1 MNDNEYRQ
9 ESIKYNRSLR
19 DGRFDDAINSLLVME
34 RLNSEKDMPND
45 AMRCVVIAL
54 CLELTQKRRRPSLR
68 PEIIDRIGE
77 IAKSPKF
84 DYEWM
89 KRLMEEQISRSFVWY
104 GPATLAEA
112 LDIFELCV
120 QGRSKEAKRFVSK
133 IGRKSFFR

>member
-19 DGRFDDAINSLLVME
+19 EGRFDDAIESLLIME

-54 CLELTQKRRRPSLR
+54 CLELTQKKRKPTIR
-68 PEIIDRIGE
+68 PEIIERISE

-84 DYEWM
+84 DFEWM
-89 KRLMEEQISRSFVWY
+89 RGVMEEHISRSFVWY
-104 GPATLAEA
+104 GPATLADA
-112 LDIFELCV
+112 LDIFDLCV
-120 QGRSKEAKRFVSK
+120 QGRYKEVKKFLSRLRVNA
-133 IGRKSFFR
+133 FFR